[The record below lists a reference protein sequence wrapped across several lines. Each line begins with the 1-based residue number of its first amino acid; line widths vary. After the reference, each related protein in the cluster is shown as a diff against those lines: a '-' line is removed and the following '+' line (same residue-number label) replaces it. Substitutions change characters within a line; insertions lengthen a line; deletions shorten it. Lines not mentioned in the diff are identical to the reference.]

1 MDSLDNILDEYIV
14 KPEFAK
20 ICVEG
25 LEKEVLEGR
34 CESILNNIHI
44 NLILKYNRHILRKKG
59 GPYSSVIN
67 MLVKYG
73 FEIHEMI
80 DDEKSDAKFRFH
92 KKSSSDHDM
101 MHCQGRVGR

>member
-44 NLILKYNRHILRKKG
+44 NLILKYNRHIIRKKG
-59 GPYSSVIN
+59 EPYSSVIN
-67 MLVKYG
+67 LLVEYG
-73 FEIHEMI
+73 FEIHEMN
-80 DDEKSDAKFRFH
+80 DDKRKVMPNIVYSH
-92 KKSSSDHDM
+92 KDINPWGCNLFAIK
-101 MHCQGRVGR
+101 